1 MQNLPRRC
9 KSDHITRQI
18 YTIQTFD
25 DPICSQEVR
34 DGIKSTVIVYELD
47 NELFWIV
54 SLVGPQYSFRSFNF
68 GE

>member
-18 YTIQTFD
+18 YTIQAFD
-25 DPICSQEVR
+25 DPICGQEVR

-47 NELFWIV
+47 DELFWIV
-54 SLVGPQYSFRSFNF
+54 SLVGPQYSFWSLNF